1 MNHDPKDE
9 NLYNGPIMNYMV
21 NKNTPNPW
29 DLDAEAIVVKIRW
42 FGVLIGYFL
51 ANAANFSG
59 DRRGLL
65 NAILAIGVAYTLLD
79 TYFSWKKKVFLGE
92 YPLFIAAMESL
103 FIGLLCYYEEGLSST
118 FRYYYFL
125 SILCCALRYS
135 WKVTA
140 LCFTFHCISYGT
152 LFFLLND
159 NSQSKIFISL
169 TMIVMG
175 WLAWASTSLTTL
187 LRRTSSS
194 LEVSNNEL
202 LKNKSELEARIAE
215 RSKQLQEAQAQ
226 VLQQEKMAAFGLLA
240 AGIAHEVGNPLTSIF
255 SMVQILQKKEL
266 DDYTR
271 EKLDLMSGQLTRIRD
286 TLREVMDFS
295 RPANLERKKIKPLPI
310 IEEAMNIAKYYK
322 RTRGKVSLI
331 PVQQNLPTIQ
341 GIHDQLVQ
349 VILNLI
355 LNAIDAAGTGGNIEV
370 ELIITESNIYFQVS
384 DNGPGVAP
392 DDVPKLFQPFFTTKK
407 HGTGLGLFV
416 SKKIIEE
423 HGGTLQYFQKPEG
436 GSLFRAAIPFPNLPL

>member
-1 MNHDPKDE
+1 MND
-9 NLYNGPIMNYMV
+9 MV
-21 NKNTPNPW
+21 NKNTPTPW

-42 FGVLIGYFL
+42 FGVLIGYL
-51 ANAANFSG
+51 LVNTTDMSG

-65 NAILAIGVAYTLLD
+65 NAILAIGVGYTLLD
-79 TYFSWKKKVFLGE
+79 TYFSWKKKVFLAE

-135 WKVTA
+135 WMVTA
-140 LCFTFHCISYGT
+140 ICFTFHCISYGV
-152 LFFLLND
+152 LFFLIAD
-159 NSQSKIFISL
+159 TSQSKIFISL

-175 WLAWASTSLTTL
+175 WIAWASTSLTSL

-266 DDYTR
+266 DDYTK

-295 RPANLERKKIKPLPI
+295 RPANLERKKIKPLPV

-322 RTRGKVSLI
+322 RTRGKVILL
-331 PVQQNLPTIQ
+331 PVPQNLPTID
-341 GIHDQLVQ
+341 GVHDQLVQ

-355 LNAIDAAGTGGNIEV
+355 LNALDAAGTGGIVEV
-370 ELIITESNIYFQVS
+370 ELVVIETNICFQIS
-384 DNGPGVAP
+384 DNGPGVGPTDIA
-392 DDVPKLFQPFFTTKK
+392 KLFQPFFTTKK

-416 SKKIIEE
+416 SKKIVEK
-423 HGGTLQYFQKPEG
+423 HAGTLQFFQKPEG
-436 GSLFRAAIPFPNLPL
+436 GSLFKVTIPPTDFSQQINVIQGIS

>member
-1 MNHDPKDE
+1 MNK
-9 NLYNGPIMNYMV
+9 MV
-21 NKNTPNPW
+21 NKNTPTPW
-29 DLDAEAIVVKIRW
+29 DLEAEAIVVKIRW

-51 ANAANFSG
+51 VNATDMSG
-59 DRRGLL
+59 DRRLLL

-79 TYFSWKKKVFLGE
+79 TYFSWKKRVFLAE

-103 FIGLLCYYEEGLSST
+103 FIGMLCYYEEGLSST

-135 WKVTA
+135 WMVTA
-140 LCFTFHCISYGT
+140 ICFTFHCISFSA

-175 WLAWASTSLTTL
+175 WLAWASTSLTSL

-194 LEVSNNEL
+194 LEVLNNEL

-240 AGIAHEVGNPLTSIF
+240 AGIAHEVGNPLTSIS

-295 RPANLERKKIKPLPI
+295 RPANLERKKIKPLPV

-322 RTRGKVSLI
+322 RTRGKVTLR
-331 PVQQNLPTIQ
+331 PVPQNLLTIDA
-341 GIHDQLVQ
+341 IHDQLVQ

-355 LNAIDAAGTGGNIEV
+355 LNAIDAAGTGGIIEV
-370 ELIITESNIYFQVS
+370 ELAMIDNNICFQIS
-384 DNGPGVAP
+384 DNGPGVVP
-392 DDVPKLFQPFFTTKK
+392 SDVPKLFQPFFTTKK

-423 HGGTLQYFQKPEG
+423 HGGTLRFFQKPEG
-436 GSLFRAAIPFPNLPL
+436 GSLFSATIPSTNFSH

>member
-1 MNHDPKDE
+1 
-9 NLYNGPIMNYMV
+9 
-21 NKNTPNPW
+21 
-29 DLDAEAIVVKIRW
+29 
-42 FGVLIGYFL
+42 
-51 ANAANFSG
+51 
-59 DRRGLL
+59 
-65 NAILAIGVAYTLLD
+65 
-79 TYFSWKKKVFLGE
+79 
-92 YPLFIAAMESL
+92 
-103 FIGLLCYYEEGLSST
+103 
-118 FRYYYFL
+118 
-125 SILCCALRYS
+125 
-135 WKVTA
+135 
-140 LCFTFHCISYGT
+140 
-152 LFFLLND
+152 
-159 NSQSKIFISL
+159 
-169 TMIVMG
+169 MG
-175 WLAWASTSLTTL
+175 WLAWASTSLTSL

-194 LEVSNNEL
+194 LEVLNEEL
-202 LKNKSELEARIAE
+202 LKNQSELEARIAE

-416 SKKIIEE
+416 SQKIIEE
-423 HGGTLQYFQKPEG
+423 HGGTLQYLQKPEG

>member
-1 MNHDPKDE
+1 MNS
-9 NLYNGPIMNYMV
+9 MV
-21 NKNTPNPW
+21 NKNSPTPW

-51 ANAANFSG
+51 VNSTDMSG
-59 DRRGLL
+59 ERRLLL

-79 TYFSWKKKVFLGE
+79 TYFSWKKKVFLAE

-103 FIGLLCYYEEGLSST
+103 FIGMLCYYEEGLSST

-140 LCFTFHCISYGT
+140 ICFTFHCISYGA

-169 TMIVMG
+169 TMIIMG
-175 WLAWASTSLTTL
+175 WLAWASTSLTSL
-187 LRRTSSS
+187 LRKTSSS
-194 LEVSNNEL
+194 LEVLNAEL
-202 LKNKSELEARIAE
+202 LKNQSELEARIAE

-240 AGIAHEVGNPLTSIF
+240 AGIAHEVGNPLTSIS

-295 RPANLERKKIKPLPI
+295 RPANLERKKIKPLPV

-322 RTRGKVSLI
+322 RTRGKVILQ
-331 PVQQNLPTIQ
+331 PVPQNLPTIDA
-341 GIHDQLVQ
+341 IHDQLVQ

-355 LNAIDAAGTGGNIEV
+355 LNAIDAAGTGGIIEV
-370 ELIITESNIYFQVS
+370 ELVVIENNICFQIS

-392 DDVPKLFQPFFTTKK
+392 SDVPKLFLPFFTTKK

-416 SKKIIEE
+416 SRKIVEE
-423 HGGTLQYFQKPEG
+423 HGGALRFFPKSEG
-436 GSLFRAAIPFPNLPL
+436 GSLFSASIPFTNLKNLTETTKVPHE